1 MDLATIKKGHTVLVK
16 VRITGTNRPTYLSD
30 GLYNATR
37 GPREIHFRNAVTGT
51 GTFEPLLMLA
61 IFQRRGWLSI
71 ERKGDNQ
78 PCQTST
84 KLLQSK

>member
-1 MDLATIKKGHTVLVK
+1 MDLATIKRGHTVLVE

-37 GPREIHFRNAVTGT
+37 GLRDIHFRNVVTGS
-51 GTFEPLLMLA
+51 GTFEPFLMLA

-71 ERKGDNQ
+71 EQKGGE
-78 PCQTST
+78 
-84 KLLQSK
+84 